1 MPTYL
6 IRIMSDNWHNLEDLF
21 LDSLTE
27 RNFDGIECLVTNCP
41 KLKVLHVRSDDSAES
56 ARRLL
61 LGLPNLI
68 QFKHSAMVPALEQII
83 KDGKVERVSALRNL
97 YIDGRVTQNLERV
110 GKSAQVVMQYL
121 GHITELDITQSNYTF
136 SKKSI
141 DLHVS
146 ISRLTCLTHLTVKGL
161 SCHTHDAVN
170 ILKAVGHQLRL
181 LDFCCELSHEL
192 YNISGAIDQCRELR
206 TLRVKLRNNG
216 TGETESSDQ
225 NYGNDQAEIV
235 TPFSYLHELSL
246 EGFNQS
252 NYKSA
257 LFKSLFASPLLQELT
272 LVDVANLT
280 DHVLQAAFN
289 HTHDEGEQLAFTSLR
304 KLTIVSCDFVTNYLE
319 NVVTDGRVPLEYLNI
334 AECWNVTDANQ
345 WNLERFQMDILHGY
359 TYNCSEKNISW
370 RLLGNCYGT

>member
-27 RNFDGIECLVTNCP
+27 QNFDGIECLVTNCP
-41 KLKVLHVRSDDSAES
+41 KLKILHVRSDDSAES

-136 SKKSI
+136 SKKSF

-161 SCHTHDAVN
+161 SCHTHGAVN

-206 TLRVKLRNNG
+206 TLRVKLKING
-216 TGETESSDQ
+216 TGETEFSDQ

-235 TPFSYLHELSL
+235 TPFSYLHEISL

-252 NYKSA
+252 HYKSA
-257 LFKSLFASPLLQELT
+257 LFKSLFASPRLHELK
-272 LVDVANLT
+272 LVRMPNLT
-280 DHVLQAAFN
+280 DHVLKAALHHIN
-289 HTHDEGEQLAFTSLR
+289 DEGEQLAFTSLR
-304 KLTIVSCDFVTNYLE
+304 KLSVVSCDFVSNYLE
-319 NVVTDGRVPLEYLNI
+319 SVVTDKKVPLDSLEVNY
-334 AECWNVTDANQ
+334 CRNVTDVDL
-345 WNLERFQMDILHGY
+345 WNLERFEMNVVINDY
-359 TYNCSEKNISW
+359 KSK
-370 RLLGNCYGT
+370 GNVY